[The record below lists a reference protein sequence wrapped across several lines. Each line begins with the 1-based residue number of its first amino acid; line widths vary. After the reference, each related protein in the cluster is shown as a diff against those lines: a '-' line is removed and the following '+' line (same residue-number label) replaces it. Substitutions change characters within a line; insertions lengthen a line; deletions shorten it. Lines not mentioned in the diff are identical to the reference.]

1 MKLGITTLFF
11 LSAVYCTASEP
22 GDVQY
27 DFESHD
33 VENEIEYGNCYLIDL
48 VDKFT
53 DERSLYLG
61 CTTYD
66 TEADLGLGLVINT
79 RPDLAT
85 DGEMFFNVTLVN
97 TSFLPSEKETS
108 VRYRFDKNKAKT
120 AKFHQNNAPPM
131 MIYYPEEKNWVTTL
145 VTQEAV
151 DQWLKS
157 ISESDQ
163 LLFELRQKGKVAT
176 ETIAFEEAD
185 KAVADF
191 KERLK
196 QFEAADDEEE
206 DGETDEG

>member
-1 MKLGITTLFF
+1 MKFGITTLFF

-163 LLFELRQKGKVAT
+163 LLFELRQEGKVAT

-196 QFEAADDEEE
+196 QFEAADDDEE